1 MNREVTMLLLKQAFG
16 GTADER
22 RVVART
28 AGDLAD
34 SGRYRQDNGAAV
46 TPQLIVDELSDA
58 PDDHGLVERWNWWMR
73 ALDVAYGGYRD
84 LLVRQVPGD

>member
-1 MNREVTMLLLKQAFG
+1 MLLLKQAFG
-16 GTADER
+16 STTDQR

-34 SGRYRQDNGAAV
+34 SGRYRADNGAAL

-58 PDDHGLVERWNWWMR
+58 PDDHDLVERWNWWMG
-73 ALDVAYGGYRD
+73 ALGVAYGGYD
-84 LLVRQVPGD
+84 EFVVRRVPGE